1 MMCICLSLRRLL
13 RTADGQRFRRRAENW
28 RKLWKGRTLRRW
40 RHRRVWTPGILNPCT
55 ACFRIARFRE
65 LYDLLQNGEYDRL
78 TDPRSG
84 LAAWQQTAPDKSE
97 ALVNVVTGL
106 TRSNDAFLTVYPRR
120 LDAEAVYSVNG
131 EWSDTGAALMYGGIP
146 LPQEKGDFRAMQFH
160 LVREDA

>member
-1 MMCICLSLRRLL
+1 MGARPCRCPAFHAPRAARPRTPLSTRANVAMCGTFGYEL
-13 RTADGQRFRRRAENW
+13 DP
-28 RKLWKGRTLRRW
+28 RKL
-40 RHRRVWTPGILNPCT
+40 TPEER
-55 ACFRIARFRE
+55 ADMRSQIARFRE

-160 LVREDA
+160 LVREGA